1 MNAYP
6 DTSFLFSFY
15 LPQSNSE
22 AAAAYA
28 RTAREPLNLTELV
41 CFEFRQAIRFQ
52 TWRNFQ
58 RLSDGITVAD
68 GETALLQLHDDLK
81 NGVALLHP
89 CSLREVLVRAEE
101 LSARHTARRGHRG
114 FDILHVATALV
125 LNAESLL
132 TFDQNQRA
140 LAEAAGLLVGP

>member
-1 MNAYP
+1 MIAYP

-15 LPQSNSE
+15 LPQSNSA

-28 RTAREPLNLTELV
+28 LKAREPLNLTELV
-41 CFEFRQAIRFQ
+41 CYEFRQAIRFQ
-52 TWRNFQ
+52 TWRNSQ
-58 RLSDGITVAD
+58 RPSDGITVAD
-68 GETALLQLHDDLK
+68 GQTALLQLEDDLN

-89 CSLREVLVRAEE
+89 CSLRDVLARAEE

-125 LNAESLL
+125 LNAEKLL
-132 TFDQNQRA
+132 TFDQNQRV